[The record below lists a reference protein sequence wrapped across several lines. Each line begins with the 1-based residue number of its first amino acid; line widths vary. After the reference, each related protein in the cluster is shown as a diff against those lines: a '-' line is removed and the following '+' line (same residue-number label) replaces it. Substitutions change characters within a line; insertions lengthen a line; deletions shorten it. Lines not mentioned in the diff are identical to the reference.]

1 MSNRVPPSVVPLNAV
16 PPTPA
21 AEAVTGVRIARLIT
35 QKRSGSNLTQG
46 CSWLDPGEVSKAWTS
61 TEERGPNSGDHWYGP
76 VLETYFIISGHLQLT
91 WDEGVLDLNPHDS
104 VFWEC
109 QAILAPPCA
118 SNLAPPLVDRLT
130 SNLMV

>member
-1 MSNRVPPSVVPLNAV
+1 MSKRVPPSVVPLSAV

-104 VFWEC
+104 VF
-109 QAILAPPCA
+109 LAPGWRYQ
-118 SNLAPPLVDRLT
+118 LANVGDEPAFFVYNMTP
-130 SNLMV
+130 SQE